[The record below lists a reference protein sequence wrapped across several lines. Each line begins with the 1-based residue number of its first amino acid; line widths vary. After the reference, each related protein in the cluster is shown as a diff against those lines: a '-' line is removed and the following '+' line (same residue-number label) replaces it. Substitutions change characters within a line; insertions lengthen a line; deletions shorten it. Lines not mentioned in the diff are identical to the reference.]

1 MAFLPFRSIRIKIL
15 LVFLS
20 CTLLIIGS
28 LTYAS
33 YHIMLERMSILI
45 DENATQMVGFYSKT
59 IGDWVQERKQE
70 MRTHADVPVVVSM
83 NWEESEF
90 YLRQEIDKRESYY
103 LIFFVADRDG
113 NYNTTIFRNAGNLI
127 DRDYFPK
134 VMAGETIISKPVISR
149 STGKQIVVIAAPIRN
164 RQNQVVGLMGVSL
177 DLIMLYDWIKAF
189 KVSHPNSYSYII
201 DRDGLI
207 LTHPDRNMI
216 MKSNVQSKEYSLTS
230 ETVERL
236 LRDGHG
242 SVKYSFRN
250 VLSRAY
256 FQEIPGTGGWKIITK
271 IPEDYL
277 FRRMH
282 ELSRSLLLLS
292 LVGVIII
299 ILFSVWL
306 SGQLS
311 RPIIKLNKIF
321 NRGAEGDL
329 NVIAEIESAD
339 EIGQALQ
346 SFNTM
351 METISRMTYYDPLT
365 HLPNMAFLLDRIKLE
380 LEHVRGKK
388 LMALITIDIDRFRAM
403 YDLFGQRVTNKIL
416 KVVSSRIM
424 ETAPEGS
431 VISRIGEDVFAVLL
445 LEIHVEASALETTK
459 KILESINLPTTVSAN
474 TYHISASAGLA
485 FYPQDGKD
493 EQQLLKSANLALDRV
508 KLTAGSKVQI
518 FESSMSLQ
526 VSEQHKLINDLN
538 GSITNEELEIYYQP
552 FVEIGSGKIIGKEAL
567 LRWRHPELGMV
578 LPGRFINMA
587 EDSGMIFVIGKWVL
601 RQVCLQHRTWLDMG
615 NEPGYVAVNVSPRQ
629 FAHPDFE
636 ETVTTTLEQ
645 TGLPPQFLELE
656 ITETMAMEDAESTLK
671 VINRLKETGVRLS
684 IDDFGTGYSSLTYL
698 ERFNADVLKIDKFF
712 IKGVS
717 DDQKV
722 ATIVRTIISMAHN
735 LGLKVLAE
743 GVETAAQRTFLH
755 RHGCDYAQGFYYAHA
770 LSVAEIEP
778 ILKGTRPLVPGEG
791 IGGGMGR

>member
-1 MAFLPFRSIRIKIL
+1 MVFFPFRSIRIKIL

-33 YHIMLERMSILI
+33 YQIMLERMGILI
-45 DENATQMVGFYSKT
+45 DENATQMVDLYSKT

-70 MRTHADVPVVVSM
+70 MRTHANVPAVISM
-83 NWEESEF
+83 NWEETEP
-90 YLRQEIDKRESYY
+90 YLRQEIAKRDSYY

-113 NYNTTIFRNAGNLI
+113 NYNTTLLRNAGNI
-127 DRDYFPK
+127 SDRDYFPR
-134 VMAGETIISKPVISR
+134 VMAGETIVSEPVFSR
-149 STGKQIVVIAAPIRN
+149 STGKQIIVIAAPIRD
-164 RQNQVVGLMGVSL
+164 RQNQVVGLMGASL

-201 DRDGLI
+201 DRDGLV

-216 MKSNVQSKEYSLTS
+216 MKANLQGKEYNLSS

-236 LRDGHG
+236 LRDGQG
-242 SVKYSFRN
+242 SVEYSFRN

-256 FQEIPGTGGWKIITK
+256 FREIPGTGGWKIITK

-277 FRRMH
+277 FRPMY

-292 LVGVIII
+292 LAGVVII

-306 SGQLS
+306 SAQLS
-311 RPIIKLNKIF
+311 RPIINLNKIF
-321 NRGAEGDL
+321 NRGADGDL
-329 NVIAEIESAD
+329 TVIAEIESAD
-339 EIGQALQ
+339 EIGQASQ

-351 METISRMTYYDPLT
+351 METIGRMTYYDPLT

-380 LEHVRGKK
+380 LGHLRDERR
-388 LMALITIDIDRFRAM
+388 MAVITIDIDRFRPLC
-403 YDLFGQRVTNKIL
+403 DLFGKKVTNQIL

-424 ETAPEGS
+424 DTVPEGS
-431 VISRIGEDVFAVLL
+431 VISRIGEDVFAVVLL
-445 LEIHVEASALETTK
+445 KIHAEASALKITK
-459 KILESINLPTTVSAN
+459 KCLKRINQPTILLDK

-493 EQQLLKSANLALDRV
+493 EQQLLKSANMALDRV
-508 KLTAGSKVQI
+508 KLTAGSTVQV
-518 FESSMSLQ
+518 FDSSMGLQ
-526 VSEQHKLINDLN
+526 LSEQHRLINDLN
-538 GSITNEELEIYYQP
+538 GSITNGELEIHYQP
-552 FVEIGSGKIIGKEAL
+552 FIEIGSGKIIGKEAL
-567 LRWRHPELGMV
+567 LRWRHPELGLV

-587 EDSGMIFVIGKWVL
+587 EDSGMIFVLGKWVL
-601 RQVCLQHRTWLDMG
+601 RQVCLQHKAWLDMG
-615 NEPGYVAVNVSPRQ
+615 NEPGYVAVNVSPRE

-636 ETVTTTLEQ
+636 ETVTTILEQ
-645 TGLPPQFLELE
+645 TCLPPQFLELE
-656 ITETMAMEDAESTLK
+656 ITETIAMEDAESTLK
-671 VINRLKETGVRLS
+671 VINSLKERGIRLS

-712 IKGVS
+712 INGVP
-717 DDQKV
+717 DDQKL
-722 ATIVRTIISMAHN
+722 TSIVRTIISMAHH

-743 GVETAAQRTFLH
+743 GVETATQRTFLH
-755 RHGCDYAQGFYYAHA
+755 RYGCDYAQGFYYARPLPA
-770 LSVAEIEP
+770 AEIEQ
-778 ILKGTRPLVPGEG
+778 ILTGSRPLVPGEDVG
-791 IGGGMGR
+791 EVRG